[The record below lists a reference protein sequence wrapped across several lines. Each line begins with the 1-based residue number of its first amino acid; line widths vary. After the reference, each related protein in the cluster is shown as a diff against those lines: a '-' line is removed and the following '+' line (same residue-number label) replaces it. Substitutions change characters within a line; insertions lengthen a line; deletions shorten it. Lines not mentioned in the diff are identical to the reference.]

1 MPLAPASAPSGAV
14 APPACDTARLPL
26 RLGLPKGRMQVE
38 VDRLLADAGLTVR
51 PEARG
56 YRPTILGLD
65 GLEAKRLKPQ
75 AIVSMLAAG
84 TRDLGFAGGDW
95 VEELNVDLIEVLDT
109 GLDPVRIVAAAP
121 PGIRIEP
128 GARLRI
134 ASELPRL
141 AAVWAASRG
150 VDAVPV
156 RSWGATEVL
165 PPEDADVIVDVVQT
179 GATLAANGLEVVDV
193 IRTSSTRL
201 YASPEAMNRTDRRAM
216 IERIADLLRSVIE
229 ARSRLLVELNVT
241 EDRLDDVLAV
251 LPCMRRPTVSRLA
264 GDGFAVRAAV
274 PRLDFPSLIG
284 RIRSAGGTDLVVSE
298 PRQVIP

>member
-1 MPLAPASAPSGAV
+1 M
-14 APPACDTARLPL
+14 
-26 RLGLPKGRMQVE
+26 
-38 VDRLLADAGLTVR
+38 
-51 PEARG
+51 
-56 YRPTILGLD
+56 
-65 GLEAKRLKPQ
+65 
-75 AIVSMLAAG
+75 
-84 TRDLGFAGGDW
+84 
-95 VEELNVDLIEVLDT
+95 DLIEVLDT

>member
-201 YASPEAMNRTDRRAM
+201 YASPEAMNRTARRAM